1 MKPLYCACCDTP
13 LMSAA
18 TAFVCPTCGAVY
30 RQHGTRF
37 AFAAELTAEMES
49 ITDSIKRHMDAEG
62 VDTLNGTDWKVT
74 YKAVTS
80 SRLDTTALKK
90 ALPDLTAQF
99 TKTTTARRF
108 CIA

>member
-1 MKPLYCACCDTP
+1 
-13 LMSAA
+13 MSIIDMDSKIKELRELRRMAD
-18 TAFVCPTCGAVY
+18 
-30 RQHGTRF
+30 
-37 AFAAELTAEMES
+37 ELTAEMES
-49 ITDSIKRHMDAEG
+49 ITDSIKRHMDVEG

>member
-1 MKPLYCACCDTP
+1 
-13 LMSAA
+13 MSINEMDSKIKELRELRRMADEL
-18 TAFVCPTCGAVY
+18 
-30 RQHGTRF
+30 
-37 AFAAELTAEMES
+37 AAEIES
-49 ITDSIKRHMDAEG
+49 ITDSIKASMDIQG
-62 VDTLNGTDWKVT
+62 VDTVNGTDWKVT

-99 TKTTTARRF
+99 TKITTARRF

>member
-1 MKPLYCACCDTP
+1 
-13 LMSAA
+13 MSINDMDSKIKELRELRRMADEL
-18 TAFVCPTCGAVY
+18 AV
-30 RQHGTRF
+30 
-37 AFAAELTAEMES
+37 EMES

-99 TKTTTARRF
+99 TKTTPARRF

>member
-1 MKPLYCACCDTP
+1 
-13 LMSAA
+13 MSIIDMDSKIKELRELRRMAD
-18 TAFVCPTCGAVY
+18 
-30 RQHGTRF
+30 
-37 AFAAELTAEMES
+37 ELTAEMES

-74 YKAVTS
+74 YKDVTS

>member
-1 MKPLYCACCDTP
+1 MAD
-13 LMSAA
+13 
-18 TAFVCPTCGAVY
+18 
-30 RQHGTRF
+30 
-37 AFAAELTAEMES
+37 ELTVEMES

>member
-1 MKPLYCACCDTP
+1 
-13 LMSAA
+13 MSIIDMDSKIKELRELRRMAD
-18 TAFVCPTCGAVY
+18 
-30 RQHGTRF
+30 
-37 AFAAELTAEMES
+37 ELTAEMES

-99 TKTTTARRF
+99 TKTTTARRHYWTQ
-108 CIA
+108 

>member
-1 MKPLYCACCDTP
+1 MLTKNLD
-13 LMSAA
+13 S
-18 TAFVCPTCGAVY
+18 
-30 RQHGTRF
+30 QIH
-37 AFAAELTAEMES
+37 ELRELRRMADELAAEMES

-90 ALPDLTAQF
+90 ALPDLAAQF
-99 TKTTTARRF
+99 TKTSTVRRF
-108 CIA
+108 SVA